1 MSKINWVFQDEQGT
15 NLNRYKATNVS
26 SGEVVIFDLLRNGS
40 ISVVGTPLNASNLNS
55 LISAINDNYDLLTKN
70 EYTLSKEKNVISLN
84 RSNNTNTKVTLT
96 KSDLDLGNVDNTS
109 DENKPISKAMQQA
122 LEGKVANTNKVN
134 GYTLDKDITLTK
146 SDVGLGNVNNTSD
159 LDKPISTQTQAE
171 LNRIDG
177 SLNGLEENKLNSNL
191 GSNNSSKYL
200 YVDTNGNVGTKSLK
214 LSIVSG
220 NIKLSP
226 SGSPTDFIAHFSFS
240 ITSSYTI
247 SSLSQFAGWLGNLIG
262 CNSINKLF
270 QVSGVMKPIA
280 SSNYTTHIIIGVY
293 ADSSSSITVVYANDT
308 SSSATYLTRTYDSSS
323 ISNATATFNN
333 YPIVS

>member
-109 DENKPISKAMQQA
+109 DENKPISKETQQA
-122 LEGKVANTNKVN
+122 LNGKVANTTKVN

-146 SDVGLGNVNNTSD
+146 GDIGLGNVNNTSD
-159 LDKPISTQTQAE
+159 ENKPISTLAQAE
-171 LNRIDG
+171 FNAINSKISNLKNEYTGTIAEENEGFVKGGELFTQFANTIQMTKVVENTSSWTYSPSTATRFIIVG
-177 SLNGLEENKLNSNL
+177 TNLNGMTIKVDLLNANGTSQSENSVLGLFNTLVTPGGMIKTYVILN
-191 GSNNSSKYL
+191 
-200 YVDTNGNVGTKSLK
+200 GTRVVANFGK
-214 LSIVSG
+214 IQ
-220 NIKLSP
+220 
-226 SGSPTDFIAHFSFS
+226 
-240 ITSSYTI
+240 ITSSGTFSIYK
-247 SSLSQFAGWLGNLIG
+247 LI
-262 CNSINKLF
+262 
-270 QVSGVMKPIA
+270 
-280 SSNYTTHIIIGVY
+280 
-293 ADSSSSITVVYANDT
+293 
-308 SSSATYLTRTYDSSS
+308 
-323 ISNATATFNN
+323 
-333 YPIVS
+333 